1 MGIQHWSTIEAPVDE
16 VFAWH
21 ARPGALQRMLPPWL
35 PGRVRRE
42 AASLADGRAELAL
55 PGGQVWVGQHDP
67 SGYREGRAFVDE
79 RVGDG
84 FGSTALAAVRWRHEH
99 RFEPV
104 RLTSGAEGTR
114 VHDIVD
120 APVGSQLLRPMFVY
134 RHRQLADD
142 IARHR
147 ELAAA
152 PMTIAISG
160 ASGLVGTAL
169 SAFLTTGGHEV
180 VRLVRREAEHG
191 ERRWDPAAPSADL
204 LDGVDAVVHLAGASI
219 FGRFDDEHRYRIRS
233 SRIGPTAR
241 LAELAAASGVRAF
254 VSASA
259 IGRYGAD
266 RGDELLTEASGAGA
280 GFLAD
285 VVSEWE
291 AETRPAADA
300 GVRTVQVRTGLVQA
314 ARGGMLQVLR
324 PIYAAGLGGPLAGG
338 EHWQSWIGLD
348 DLVDVY
354 ARALTDERLEG
365 PVNAVAPEPVRQQ
378 QFASA
383 LAAALHRPALL
394 PTPSLGPRVLLGH
407 QGMQELALANQR
419 VVPAKLAALG
429 HRFRHAELE
438 DALRHQLGRQREAG
452 RP

>member
-1 MGIQHWSTIEAPVDE
+1 MGIEHWSTIEAPADE

-55 PGGQVWVGQHDP
+55 PGGQVWAAQHDP
-67 SGYREGRAFVDE
+67 NGFVQGRAFVDD
-79 RVGDG
+79 RVGEG
-84 FGSTALAAVRWRHEH
+84 FDSAALAAVRWHHEH

-104 RLTSGAEGTR
+104 RLDDGGEGTR
-114 VHDIVD
+114 VHDVVD
-120 APVGSQLLRPMFVY
+120 TPVGSQVLRPMFVY

-152 PMTIAISG
+152 PMTVAITG
-160 ASGLVGTAL
+160 AGGLVGTAL
-169 SAFLTTGGHEV
+169 AAFLTTGGHAV
-180 VRLVRREAEHG
+180 VRLVRRDAEDG
-191 ERRWDPAAPSADL
+191 ERRWDPAAPAADL
-204 LDGVDAVVHLAGASI
+204 LEGVDAVVHLAGASI
-219 FGRFDDEHRYRIRS
+219 FGRFDDGHRQRIRS

-241 LAELAAASGVRAF
+241 LAELAGASGVRAF
-254 VSASA
+254 VSASG
-259 IGRYGAD
+259 IGGYGAD
-266 RGDELLTEASGAGA
+266 RGDELLTEGSSAGA
-280 GFLAD
+280 GFLAE
-285 VVSEWE
+285 VVADWE
-291 AETRPAADA
+291 REAREAAEA
-300 GVRTVQVRTGLVQA
+300 GVRTVQVRTGLVQS

-324 PIYAAGLGGPLAGG
+324 PIYTAGFGGPLAGG
-338 EHWQSWIGLD
+338 EHWQSWIALD
-348 DLVDVY
+348 DLVDIY

-378 QFASA
+378 QYATA

-407 QGMQELALANQR
+407 QGMQELALADQR
-419 VVPAKLAALG
+419 VVPTKLAALG
-429 HRFRHAELE
+429 HRFRHPDLE
-438 DALRHQLGRQREAG
+438 DALRHELGRQRRAG

>member
-1 MGIQHWSTIEAPVDE
+1 MSIEHWSTLAAPTDE

-35 PGRVRRE
+35 PGRLRRE
-42 AASLADGRAELAL
+42 ATSLGNGRAELAL
-55 PGGQVWVGQHDP
+55 PGGQVWAAQHDP
-67 SGYREGRAFVDE
+67 SGYVEGRAFVDE
-79 RVGDG
+79 RVGEGLD
-84 FGSTALAAVRWRHEH
+84 SAVLAAVRWRHEH

-104 RLTSGAEGTR
+104 RLADGGEGTR

-152 PMTIAISG
+152 PMTIAITG

-169 SAFLTTGGHEV
+169 SAFLSTGGHEV
-180 VRLVRREAEHG
+180 VRLVRREAEAG
-191 ERRWDPAAPSADL
+191 ERRWDPGAPAADL
-204 LDGVDAVVHLAGASI
+204 LEGVDAVVHLAGASI
-219 FGRFDDEHRYRIRS
+219 FGRFDDGHRHRIRS

-259 IGRYGAD
+259 IGGYGAD
-266 RGDELLTEASGAGA
+266 RGGEVLTETSAAGS
-280 GFLAD
+280 GFLAE
-285 VVSEWE
+285 VVVDWE
-291 AETRPAADA
+291 AETAAAADG

-338 EHWQSWIGLD
+338 SHLQSWIGLD
-348 DLVDVY
+348 DLVDIY
-354 ARALTDERLEG
+354 ARALFDDRLEG
-365 PVNAVAPEPVRQQ
+365 PVNAVAPEPVRQRWY
-378 QFASA
+378 ASA
-383 LAAALHRPALL
+383 LAAALHRRALL

-419 VVPAKLAALG
+419 VEPAKLEALG
-429 HRFRHAELE
+429 HRYRHPELE